1 MSTKKPLVAVVG
13 RPNVGKSTFFNK
25 VAGRRISI
33 VDDMPGVTRDRIY
46 VDVDWLGYHFTLI
59 DTGGLELKSDDLMWK
74 HIRTQAELA
83 IDISDVIIFLVDVKT
98 GVTSDDLEVANLLR
112 KANKRVVLAV
122 NKIDGQDESLVFDFY
137 SLGLGHPHPIS
148 AAQGLGIGDLLDDVI
163 SGFERKD
170 IEEESDV
177 LKIAVV
183 GKPNSGKSS
192 LVNYL
197 LGYERSIVTNI
208 AGTTRDAI
216 DTPIEYE
223 GQKFLLIDTA
233 GIRKKAKVDEDVEY
247 YSVVRSIAAIRR
259 ADIVLIV
266 VDSEEMLTEQDVKI
280 CGLVHEA
287 GKPSIILMNK
297 WDLIEKNTNTAY
309 EFTNKLK
316 EQLKFMSYFKPLYI
330 SALTGRRVNQV
341 LKVALEVYENASRHI
356 STGLLN
362 EIIGNAILT
371 NEPPLRS
378 GRRLKIYYAVQGGTN
393 PPTFVFFVN
402 DTSLI
407 HFSYLRFLENHIRD
421 SFVFEG
427 TPIKLVTRAREGK
440 EP

>member
-233 GIRKKAKVDEDVEY
+233 GIRKSK
-247 YSVVRSIAAIRR
+247 S
-259 ADIVLIV
+259 
-266 VDSEEMLTEQDVKI
+266 
-280 CGLVHEA
+280 
-287 GKPSIILMNK
+287 
-297 WDLIEKNTNTAY
+297 
-309 EFTNKLK
+309 
-316 EQLKFMSYFKPLYI
+316 
-330 SALTGRRVNQV
+330 
-341 LKVALEVYENASRHI
+341 
-356 STGLLN
+356 
-362 EIIGNAILT
+362 
-371 NEPPLRS
+371 
-378 GRRLKIYYAVQGGTN
+378 
-393 PPTFVFFVN
+393 
-402 DTSLI
+402 
-407 HFSYLRFLENHIRD
+407 
-421 SFVFEG
+421 
-427 TPIKLVTRAREGK
+427 
-440 EP
+440 